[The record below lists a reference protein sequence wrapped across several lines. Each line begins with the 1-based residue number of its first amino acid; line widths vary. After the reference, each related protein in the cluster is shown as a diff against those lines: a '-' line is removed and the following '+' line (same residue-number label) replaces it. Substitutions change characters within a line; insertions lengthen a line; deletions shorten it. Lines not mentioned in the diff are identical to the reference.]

1 MRETL
6 KILPLLMLL
15 LAFFSGCSTTP
26 VASPQDD
33 AAAKRFEPP
42 LRGATIYL
50 YRGDLRGGVATIW
63 VDDRLVGLTA
73 PRTYF
78 RVVVRP
84 GRNRISV
91 AGNDMGRIVIDTKEE
106 GVYFVEMQVL
116 GESEESHTTFFRS
129 MPPETAK
136 RIIAQCCALLETWRP
151 GQSRTGIPGL

>member
-6 KILPLLMLL
+6 KILPLLVLS
-15 LAFFSGCSTTP
+15 LALFSGCSSTP

-33 AAAKRFEPP
+33 ADAKRFNPP

-50 YRGDLRGGVATIW
+50 YRGDLRGGVSTIW
-63 VDDRLVGLTA
+63 IDDRLVGQTL

-84 GRNRISV
+84 GRNRVGV

-116 GESEESHTTFFRS
+116 GETEGDHTTIFRS
-129 MPPETAK
+129 VPPETGK
-136 RIIAQCCALLETWRP
+136 KVITQCCALLDTWRP